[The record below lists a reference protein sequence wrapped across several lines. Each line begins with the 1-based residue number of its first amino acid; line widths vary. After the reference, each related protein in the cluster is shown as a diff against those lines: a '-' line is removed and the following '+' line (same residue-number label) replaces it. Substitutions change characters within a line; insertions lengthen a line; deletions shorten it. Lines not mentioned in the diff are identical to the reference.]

1 MLRILAIDGPSGSG
15 KSSLARALAT
25 HFDMRYLDTG
35 ALYRTVTLAAIRLD
49 LLQGSDEAI
58 VDALPG
64 ISVTFEANPAQPKA
78 LLNGQD
84 VSDAIRTPEV
94 TAAVSRVAAIPG
106 VRKYLLRVQ
115 RDFLLDG
122 SLAIEGRD
130 IGTIVAP

>member
-49 LLQGSDEAI
+49 LLTGSDEAI
-58 VDALPG
+58 VNALPG
-64 ISVTFEANPAQPKA
+64 ITVTFEANPDQPRA

-84 VSDAIRTPEV
+84 VSEAIRTPEV
-94 TAAVSRVAAIPG
+94 TSAVSRIAAIPG
-106 VRKYLLRVQ
+106 VRQYLLRVQ
-115 RDFLLDG
+115 REF
-122 SLAIEGRD
+122 
-130 IGTIVAP
+130 